1 MLSQPFTLLQ
11 ALPDLS
17 VFQFRTGY
25 GDTILI
31 RLQFALLRSGIYDLN
46 IEQQLPANRSY
57 PWLITDEEAKGLI
70 YTVVQVIELYTERYP
85 GRVVRLQG
93 ATEFQQTLFRII
105 LRARY
110 DLLLPL
116 FSIDK
121 EGRSWF
127 FPFRRS
133 AGDSVFLLKRRADSP
148 LPSHPVR
155 SSVNTRSRLFGN
167 LVHVEL
173 RREMT
178 IGQLDFAAL

>member
-1 MLSQPFTLLQ
+1 MLSQSFTLLT

-25 GDTILI
+25 GDSILV
-31 RLQFALLRSGIYDLN
+31 RLEFTMLRCGIYDLSV
-46 IEQQLPANRSY
+46 EQTLPVNRSY
-57 PWLITDEEAKGLI
+57 PWLITDEEAKGLV
-70 YTVVQVIELYTERYP
+70 YNVVQVIELYTERYP
-85 GRVVRLQG
+85 GRTVRLQG
-93 ATEFQQTLFRII
+93 GTEFQVTLFRII
-105 LRARY
+105 LRLRH
-110 DLLLPL
+110 DLLCPL

-121 EGRSWF
+121 EGRSRF

-148 LPSHPVR
+148 LPSHPVW

-178 IGQLDFAAL
+178 IGQLDFATL